1 MRFQVST
8 RFQAKHF
15 RMFEKMFK
23 WIVIIYLQKSTSMQ
37 SRTIPPKFGG
47 GYWDTAYLPEDT
59 GILGHPPK
67 HTWIN
72 STANSFCLKS
82 CNFSVISFKSV
93 DRAIGCATSPPATSA
108 VYLNK
113 LRLEG
118 REGSRFLLRL
128 FWDRCSRSEK
138 IVASLTVSQ
147 CLFVHRL
154 ERFPHEIDNWLLLY
168 CQGTRMRWDSPACGR
183 SYQRLHG
190 CTLTGRHASTSEEI
204 SPEKQ
209 AKVARISD
217 VSKLG
222 VRRTGPIKNT
232 TAQIIRSWWWPR
244 PFSSK
249 MLLFRGGVRAEVKF
263 QEIYLAEF

>member
-1 MRFQVST
+1 MWGALMGIPKGGSLGFHWHSLGIVSYVFVN
-8 RFQAKHF
+8 RLPSFRSQARAF
-15 RMFEKMFK
+15 PYD
-23 WIVIIYLQKSTSMQ
+23 I
-37 SRTIPPKFGG
+37 
-47 GYWDTAYLPEDT
+47 DT
-59 GILGHPPK
+59 
-67 HTWIN
+67 
-72 STANSFCLKS
+72 
-82 CNFSVISFKSV
+82 
-93 DRAIGCATSPPATSA
+93 
-108 VYLNK
+108 
-113 LRLEG
+113 
-118 REGSRFLLRL
+118 
-128 FWDRCSRSEK
+128 
-138 IVASLTVSQ
+138 
-147 CLFVHRL
+147 
-154 ERFPHEIDNWLLLY
+154 WLVTY
-168 CQGTRMRWDSPACGR
+168 CQGTRMRWDSTACGR

-249 MLLFRGGVRAEVKF
+249 MLLFRGDVRAEVKF